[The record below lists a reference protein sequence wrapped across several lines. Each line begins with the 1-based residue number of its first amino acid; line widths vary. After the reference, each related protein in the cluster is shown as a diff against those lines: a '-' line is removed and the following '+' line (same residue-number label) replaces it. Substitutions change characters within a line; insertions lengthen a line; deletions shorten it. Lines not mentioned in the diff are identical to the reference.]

1 MSFKNTK
8 KSLQINLLTKTRLLV
23 FLTIAMLSLSASGQ
37 VKMNAMEMA
46 EYQNNLMKSELHL
59 DTAQFEK
66 VEELNLRYSKKTA
79 ELLNK
84 EGSMFGK
91 IGDMK
96 KIKKAKYAELEQILT
111 KEQME
116 VYEDEVEPQIR
127 KTLRKKMS
135 EE

>member
-1 MSFKNTK
+1 M
-8 KSLQINLLTKTRLLV
+8 LTKTRLLV

>member
-1 MSFKNTK
+1 M
-8 KSLQINLLTKTRLLV
+8 LTKTRLLV

-116 VYEDEVEPQIR
+116 VYEDDVEPQIR
-127 KTLRKKMS
+127 KTDRKS
-135 EE
+135 VV